1 MVVPVLI
8 TSCQVS
14 EKPNSRPTAPHSTTI
29 PTASVN
35 ACVLPV
41 HRVTAVDICSSRAL
55 TDEDFRFGMRRMIAV
70 GNRPRIGISSCL
82 VGERVRYNGGDKRD
96 AWLADVL
103 GPQVDWVPVCPEVE
117 AGFGTPREPME
128 LVRDSRDGIM
138 LMTTT
143 PRPDLTAR
151 LHQYSAR
158 RVDELAALDLDGYVL
173 KAGSP
178 SCAISTRINAA
189 AAANVATRG
198 PGLFAAAL
206 MRRLPDL
213 PVVDEQQL
221 GDRDVRQRFVERVFA
236 RARAQRVGR

>member
-1 MVVPVLI
+1 
-8 TSCQVS
+8 
-14 EKPNSRPTAPHSTTI
+14 
-29 PTASVN
+29 
-35 ACVLPV
+35 
-41 HRVTAVDICSSRAL
+41 
-55 TDEDFRFGMRRMIAV
+55 MIAV
-70 GNRPRIGISSCL
+70 RDRPRIGISSCL
-82 VGERVRYNGGDKRD
+82 LGERVRYNGGDKRD
-96 AWLADVL
+96 AWLVEVL
-103 GPQVDWVPVCPEVE
+103 GPDVEWVPVCPEVE
-117 AGFGTPREPME
+117 AGFGTPRAPME
-128 LVRDSRDGIM
+128 LVRDAHGGV
-138 LMTTT
+138 LLATTG
-143 PRPDLTAR
+143 PRPDLTATLR
-151 LHQYSAR
+151 EFSTR
-158 RVDELAALDLDGYVL
+158 RVAALAALDLDGYVL